1 MIKRQIDF
9 VESIEEI
16 GIEVW
21 NNLAGTDNP
30 FTRYEF
36 LHALESSGSTTAA
49 TGWQPFH
56 VLVTESDTE
65 IEIYD
70 QPIAVMPLYLKS
82 NSWGE
87 YVFDWS
93 WAEAYA
99 RHGIDYYPKFVT
111 SIPFTPSCGNRILTQ
126 EGIDHTSVARFIY
139 AKIREKAESLN
150 ASSWHVL
157 FPVED
162 EHRVL
167 CSTGLQ
173 KRVGTQFHWYNN
185 SYASFS
191 DFLGSLNARKRKSIR
206 KERGHIASEEIGFRR
221 TEGADITD
229 AQWSDFFL
237 FYQNTYA
244 MRGMQ
249 GYLDIEFFLQIG
261 EVMSEQILLINAVKD
276 NSDIAA
282 ALFLKGEDSL
292 FGRYWGSRVDQQ
304 FLHFETCYYQ
314 GQEYAIENGI
324 QVFDSGAQ
332 GEHKIQRGFAPVYT
346 YSNHW
351 LANEE
356 FSRAVENFL
365 KEEKTH
371 VMEYKKQA
379 DKLLPFKKE

>member
-126 EGIDHTSVARFIY
+126 EGIDYTSVARFIY

-150 ASSWHVL
+150 PWDCV
-157 FPVED
+157 
-162 EHRVL
+162 
-167 CSTGLQ
+167 
-173 KRVGTQFHWYNN
+173 
-185 SYASFS
+185 
-191 DFLGSLNARKRKSIR
+191 
-206 KERGHIASEEIGFRR
+206 
-221 TEGADITD
+221 
-229 AQWSDFFL
+229 
-237 FYQNTYA
+237 
-244 MRGMQ
+244 
-249 GYLDIEFFLQIG
+249 
-261 EVMSEQILLINAVKD
+261 
-276 NSDIAA
+276 
-282 ALFLKGEDSL
+282 
-292 FGRYWGSRVDQQ
+292 
-304 FLHFETCYYQ
+304 YYKM
-314 GQEYAIENGI
+314 I
-324 QVFDSGAQ
+324 
-332 GEHKIQRGFAPVYT
+332 T
-346 YSNHW
+346 YSSSYIDM
-351 LANEE
+351 LDREA
-356 FSRAVENFL
+356 
-365 KEEKTH
+365 
-371 VMEYKKQA
+371 KQS
-379 DKLLPFKKE
+379 LLESQLLYVFV

>member
-1 MIKRQIDF
+1 MKKRRIDF

-16 GIEVW
+16 GIEIW
-21 NNLAGTDNP
+21 NNLADSDNP

-36 LHALESSGSTTAA
+36 LHSLESSGCTTES

-56 VLVTESDTE
+56 VLVRESDTE
-65 IEIYD
+65 IENYN

-99 RHGIDYYPKFVT
+99 RYGIDYYPKFVT
-111 SIPFTPSCGNRILTQ
+111 SIPFTPSCGSRIMTK
-126 EGIDHTSVARFIY
+126 EGVDQTTVARFIFE
-139 AKIREKAESLN
+139 KIQEKSELLK

-157 FPVED
+157 FPKKK
-162 EHRVL
+162 EHELL
-167 CSTGLQ
+167 CSIGVQ
-173 KRVGTQFHWYNN
+173 QRIGTQFHWHNN
-185 SYASFS
+185 NYTSFS
-191 DFLGSLNARKRKSIR
+191 DFLESLNARKRKSIR
-206 KERGHIASEEIGFRR
+206 KERRQIASEEISFRR
-221 TEGADITD
+221 TDGADIND

-244 MRGMQ
+244 IRGMQ
-249 GYLDIEFFLQIG
+249 GYLGIEFFRKIG
-261 EVMSEQILLINAVKD
+261 EVMPKQILLINAVKD

-282 ALFLKGEDSL
+282 ALFLKGENSL
-292 FGRYWGSRVDQQ
+292 FGRYWGSRVEQQ

-324 QVFDSGAQ
+324 KIFDSGAQ
-332 GEHKIQRGFAPVYT
+332 GEHKIQRGFEPVFT

-356 FSRAVENFL
+356 FSQAVESFL

>member
-1 MIKRQIDF
+1 MKKRHIDF

-16 GIEVW
+16 GIEIW

-36 LHALESSGSTTAA
+36 LHSLEFSGCTTES

-56 VLVTESDTE
+56 VLVTERDTE
-65 IEIYD
+65 LEIND

-99 RHGIDYYPKFVT
+99 RHGIDYYPKLVT
-111 SIPFTPSCGNRILTQ
+111 SIPFTPSSGNRILTQ
-126 EGIDHTSVARFIY
+126 EGVDHASVARFIY
-139 AKIREKAESLN
+139 EKLREKAESLK

-157 FPVED
+157 FPIET

-167 CSTGLQ
+167 CSIGLQ
-173 KRVGTQFHWYNN
+173 QRVGTQFHWYNN
-185 SYASFS
+185 NYTSFS
-191 DFLGSLNARKRKSIR
+191 DFLGGLNARKRKSIR
-206 KERGHIASEEIGFRR
+206 KEREKIASEEISFRR
-221 TEGADITD
+221 TDGKDITE

-249 GYLDIEFFLQIG
+249 GYLDIEFFRKIG
-261 EVMSEQILLINAVKD
+261 EAMSEQILLINAVRD

-332 GEHKIQRGFAPVYT
+332 GEHKIQRGFVPVCT

-351 LANEE
+351 LAKEE
-356 FSRAVENFL
+356 FSRAVESFL

-371 VMEYKKQA
+371 IMEYKKQA
-379 DKLLPFKKE
+379 EKLLPFKNA